1 MRYDKLE
8 IVSNNPSI
16 AELNTQVKLTQRNNI
31 NDVLMLVRDK
41 VHLGGKLISH
51 PLAGSVKPHETPYR
65 SILILNSQEE
75 LDMDSLDKIEQAI
88 ERYQILCKTNPKHLT
103 LTEDEINANF
113 PVKQSSDFQYIDLQL
128 IKSCLNSLGF
138 KELN

>member
-138 KELN
+138 KGLN